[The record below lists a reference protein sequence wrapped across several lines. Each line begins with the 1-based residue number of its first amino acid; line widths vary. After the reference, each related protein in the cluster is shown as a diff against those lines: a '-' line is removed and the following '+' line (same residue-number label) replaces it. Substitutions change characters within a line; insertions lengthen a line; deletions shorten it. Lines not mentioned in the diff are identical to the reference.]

1 MSEETK
7 KKSKFALQ
15 ENIKVRHLFAFFFLT
30 FAAISLM
37 SFVSLGQD
45 IILNSVLK
53 IPLDEQGEVAG
64 NLQAFREIIVLLS
77 VGIGGILA
85 DKLSRRFVVAIGFVC
100 LGIGFS
106 LFPFAQNITQ
116 LLVFYSISGV
126 GAAFITVMMTTLLA
140 DYILP
145 KSRGIVNGLQGVMV
159 GFGAMF
165 TLLFLKRLPKIF
177 ADSGFGEFQAT
188 RNSYFVIASISLFVA
203 VILWF
208 ALFKGKPSQAEE
220 KAGFFGLLK
229 EGLIQGKKPGIALS
243 YYSAFISRGDLLVV
257 GTFLSLWLTQES
269 AKQGMSIADAS
280 AKTGLI
286 LLVGGLAQMLLGP
299 VIGWLFD
306 LIGRKSHR
314 ADALALASVF
324 GGVAY
329 CSFYFVES
337 PLENTVLY
345 LMVLVGVAQ
354 ISGLIASQV
363 LVAQQAPARIRGSII
378 GFFGL
383 CGAVS
388 QILLNWFGGILY
400 SNWSPQMAFMLVGA
414 LNFSLVVLCFIMRP
428 FIENKESPQDILA
441 KG

>member
-1 MSEETK
+1 MTEETK
-7 KKSKFALQ
+7 KKRKFSLQ
-15 ENIKVRHLFAFFFLT
+15 ENIKIRHLVAFFFLT

-53 IPLDEQGEVAG
+53 IPIDEQGEVAG
-64 NLQAFREIIVLLS
+64 NLQAFREIIVLFS
-77 VGIGGILA
+77 VGIGGVLA
-85 DKLSRRFVVAIGFVC
+85 DKISRRFVVAFGFLS
-100 LGIGFS
+100 LGIGFA
-106 LFPFAQNITQ
+106 LFPFAQNVSQ

-145 KSRGIVNGLQGVMV
+145 KSRGVVNGFQGVMV

-177 ADSGFGEFQAT
+177 ADSGFAEFEAT
-188 RNSYFVIASISLFVA
+188 RNSYFVIAAISLAVA
-203 VILWF
+203 AVLWA
-208 ALFKGKPSQAEE
+208 ALYKGKPTQTEE
-220 KAGFFGLLK
+220 KPGFFKLFADGL
-229 EGLIQGKKPGIALS
+229 GQSKKPGIALS
-243 YYSAFISRGDLLVV
+243 YFSAFISRGDLLVV

-269 AKQGMSIADAS
+269 SRLGMSIADAS

-286 LLVGGLAQMLLGP
+286 LLVGGLAQMFLGP

-314 ADALALASVF
+314 VDALAIASVL
-324 GGVAY
+324 GGIAY
-329 CSFYFVES
+329 CSFYFIES
-337 PLENTVLY
+337 PLETTVLY
-345 LMVLVGVAQ
+345 LMILVGVAQ

-363 LVAQQAPARIRGSII
+363 LVAQQAPAKIRGSVI

-383 CGAVS
+383 CGAFS
-388 QILLNWFGGILY
+388 QILLNWLGGVLY
-400 SNWSPQMAFMLVGA
+400 SNWSPQMAFVLVGL
-414 LNFSLVVLCFIMRP
+414 LNFILVAACFILRP
-428 FIENKESPQDILA
+428 FIENKEMPRDVLA
-441 KG
+441 ES